1 MLNDDDDKGGNRH
14 SAPGHAYQD
23 TKKCEIKMKL
33 IIQETEKVEESL
45 KLQSCREENMSELE
59 FEALLQWRLLQE
71 EKMTDHV
78 LQRHS
83 VYSSSNISDAISK
96 SSLCSLS

>member
-1 MLNDDDDKGGNRH
+1 MLSDDDDKDDNRH

-23 TKKCEIKMKL
+23 TKECEIKMKPV
-33 IIQETEKVEESL
+33 IQETEKVEESL
-45 KLQSCREENMSELE
+45 KLQSCREENMNELE
-59 FEALLQWRLLQE
+59 FEASLQWRLLWE

-78 LQRHS
+78 LQRHP
-83 VYSSSNISDAISK
+83 VYSSSNISGAISK

>member
-1 MLNDDDDKGGNRH
+1 MLSDDDDKDGNRH

-23 TKKCEIKMKL
+23 TKKCEIKMKSV
-33 IIQETEKVEESL
+33 IQETEKVEESL

-59 FEALLQWRLLQE
+59 FEASLQWRLLWE

-78 LQRHS
+78 LQRHLI
-83 VYSSSNISDAISK
+83 YSFNNISDTISK
-96 SSLCSLS
+96 SSLYLLS

>member
-1 MLNDDDDKGGNRH
+1 MLNDDDDKDDNRH
-14 SAPGHAYQD
+14 SVLSHAYQD

-33 IIQETEKVEESL
+33 IIQETEKVKESL

-59 FEALLQWRLLQE
+59 FEASLQWRSLWE
-71 EKMTDHV
+71 EKMIDHV
-78 LQRHS
+78 LQRHLI
-83 VYSSSNISDAISK
+83 YSSSNISDAISK

>member
-1 MLNDDDDKGGNRH
+1 MLSDDDDKDGNRH
-14 SAPGHAYQD
+14 SALSHAYQD
-23 TKKCEIKMKL
+23 TKECEIKMKPV
-33 IIQETEKVEESL
+33 IQETEKVEESL
-45 KLQSCREENMSELE
+45 KFQSCREENMSELE

-96 SSLCSLS
+96 SSLCFLL

>member
-1 MLNDDDDKGGNRH
+1 MLSDDDDKDGNRH

-23 TKKCEIKMKL
+23 TKKCEIKMKSV
-33 IIQETEKVEESL
+33 IQETEKVEESL

-59 FEALLQWRLLQE
+59 FEASLQWRLLWE

-83 VYSSSNISDAISK
+83 VYSFSNISDAISK
-96 SSLCSLS
+96 SSLYSLS